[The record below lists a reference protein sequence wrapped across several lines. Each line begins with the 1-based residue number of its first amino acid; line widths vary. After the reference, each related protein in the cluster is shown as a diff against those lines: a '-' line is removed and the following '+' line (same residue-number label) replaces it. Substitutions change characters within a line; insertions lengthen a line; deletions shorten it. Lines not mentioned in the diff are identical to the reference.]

1 MTPAIR
7 CLLLVG
13 LVLGWVG
20 CASVRP
26 LTWDEL
32 VGTRWTEI
40 CPDPEIATAF
50 LRLEPDSS
58 VAWSYEH
65 PDSLQASDVHSWSI
79 DEGRLV
85 VSWNLGGAVSHY
97 PASAGADLEGSSTFC
112 SDAMTLLP
120 TP

>member
-1 MTPAIR
+1 MVLAI
-7 CLLLVG
+7 VG
-13 LVLGWVG
+13 LAA

-26 LTWDEL
+26 LTWDDL
-32 VGTRWTEI
+32 VGTTWAET
-40 CPDPEIATAF
+40 CPDEQIATAY

-58 VAWSYEH
+58 LAWSYEH
-65 PDSLQASDVHSWSI
+65 PDSLALSDVHGWSI

-97 PASAGADLEGSSTFC
+97 PLGTGTALVGSSTFC
-112 SDAMTLLP
+112 SDATRLVP

>member
-1 MTPAIR
+1 MLRPVLI
-7 CLLLVG
+7 LSLSVG
-13 LVLGWVG
+13 LGA
-20 CASVRP
+20 CASTRE
-26 LTWDEL
+26 LSWDEL

-50 LRLEPDSS
+50 IRLEPDSS
-58 VAWSYEH
+58 MAWSYEH
-65 PDSLQASDVHSWSI
+65 PDSLRASAMHAWSI

-97 PASAGADLEGSSTFC
+97 PAGRAEALEGSSTFC
-112 SDAMTLLP
+112 SDVITLLP